1 MSLPH
6 VLLGSNG
13 NRVTNVSSSTLSV
26 LNYGNDQP
34 AIISSW
40 DGVFHVLSLFRTEE
54 SDTKDAES
62 IQISLSRI
70 INYIKHHPVNKK
82 TLSGE
87 FVLVVKGLWK
97 LVEALLPNK
106 WDILI
111 FDKEATLSIW
121 KCFQEISFLITTI

>member
-1 MSLPH
+1 M
-6 VLLGSNG
+6 
-13 NRVTNVSSSTLSV
+13 SSSTLSV

-106 WDILI
+106 
-111 FDKEATLSIW
+111 
-121 KCFQEISFLITTI
+121 